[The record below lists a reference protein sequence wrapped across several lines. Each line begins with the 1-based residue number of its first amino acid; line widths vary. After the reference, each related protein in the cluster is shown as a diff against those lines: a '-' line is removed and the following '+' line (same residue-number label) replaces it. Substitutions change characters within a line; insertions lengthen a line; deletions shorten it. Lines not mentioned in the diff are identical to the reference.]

1 MDNLGSGRAAPPFG
15 PQQCGIAGFRD
26 ERPPAPAAGGLSC
39 AFTGLAEA
47 GPVRFQKPGGVAIT
61 TEREKRVRVNRQ
73 IRISP
78 VRVISAEGAQLGI
91 MAVEDAL
98 AAAESAELDLV
109 EVAPNARPPVVRI
122 MDYGKYKYEEARKAR
137 LARKKQHHVQIKEVK
152 FRPSIEPHDFEFK
165 VRHARRFL
173 EEGNKVK
180 ATMMF
185 RGRQMALPEL
195 GRDILLRVISE
206 LEDVGKVEVEPR
218 MEGRTM
224 TLVLG
229 PRK

>member
-1 MDNLGSGRAAPPFG
+1 M
-15 PQQCGIAGFRD
+15 
-26 ERPPAPAAGGLSC
+26 
-39 AFTGLAEA
+39 
-47 GPVRFQKPGGVAIT
+47 
-61 TEREKRVRVNRQ
+61 
-73 IRISP
+73 
-78 VRVISAEGAQLGI
+78 GI

-98 AAAESAELDLV
+98 AAAESAGLDLV

-137 LARKKQHHVQIKEVK
+137 LARKKQHQIHLKEVK
-152 FRPSIEPHDFEFK
+152 FRPGIEPHDFEFK

-185 RGRQMALPEL
+185 RGRQVALPEL
-195 GRDILLRVISE
+195 GREILRRVADV
-206 LEDVGKVEVEPR
+206 LQDVGKVEVEPA

-224 TLVLG
+224 TMVIG
-229 PRK
+229 PKK